1 VCRSDEVT
9 PKETERRKR
18 EGGKEKDGRR
28 KSSKNIKHKLT
39 RWQNGLLKRKATTK
53 QVSNAQRERESG
65 RGGRI
70 EASLGIQIRIESE
83 SWPSRQQ
90 QQQQLECQ

>member
-53 QVSNAQRERESG
+53 QVSNAQREREWE
-65 RGGRI
+65 R
-70 EASLGIQIRIESE
+70 
-83 SWPSRQQ
+83 
-90 QQQQLECQ
+90 